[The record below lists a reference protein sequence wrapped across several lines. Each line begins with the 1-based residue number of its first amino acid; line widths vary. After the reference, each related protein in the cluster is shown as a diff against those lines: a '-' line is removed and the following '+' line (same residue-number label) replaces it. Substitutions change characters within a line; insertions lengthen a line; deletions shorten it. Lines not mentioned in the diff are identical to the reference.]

1 MLWEEG
7 YRTESISRV
16 MYQAQALL
24 ESDAVLAMGIKIA
37 DPDAPR
43 VILNMRVS
51 VHPELALN
59 MRTALEG
66 SLIGAGGGLSGHSGL
81 QVEWQGESPD
91 ERSTR
96 RETGEVL
103 EIPLRSSE
111 ENSHHAFWMWLKPG
125 RTFDEPARS
134 FVDRFTLVVSGMLA
148 GLQKI
153 RDVSRHDPLTGLF
166 NRRGIQHELN
176 RIWNYLDRYGGALSI
191 LSLDVDHFKLINDS
205 FGHAVGDDVLR
216 DISQR
221 LSTCVRTTDCV
232 GRLGGDEIIIL
243 LPRATLT
250 QAEALAQRIL
260 DEVRKTPF
268 LTIAQSIHAT
278 VSIGLSTCVP
288 REDRVDSETLLRQA
302 DQSLYMAK
310 AEGRDRLRSW
320 KGSGSEAMTS
330 SRAADATDPLE
341 SRAEKNGWKGRI
353 LVVDDETGICRVLQG
368 FLGRE
373 GHEVV
378 TEQSATA
385 ARARIREAKPA
396 FNLALIDVNL
406 DGESGLDLVNDLER
420 MDEAMVK
427 IVMTGQATM
436 ENAIASLRAGAYDFI
451 EKPFNL
457 DHLSSSVQRALE
469 YHALIKE
476 NRNYQHQ
483 LESMVRARNREL
495 STALTQLKESHAFTL
510 NALSALLDAKEAATG
525 EHSYRVSKMSRLL
538 AQRMGLPQKL
548 VDEIEHGGLLHDI
561 GKVGVPDAILLKPG
575 QLTEEE
581 WTVMRQHPEIGYR
594 ILARRPHL
602 AEIAQIVYQHQE
614 RYDGSG
620 YPLGLKG
627 EEICLGAR
635 IFAIV
640 DTYDA
645 IRSERPYSPS
655 RPADVAVKVIQEGS
669 GLFFDPKV
677 VEVFETC
684 WNEFEEI
691 GKWSNPP
698 AGCGTTP

>member
-1 MLWEEG
+1 
-7 YRTESISRV
+7 
-16 MYQAQALL
+16 
-24 ESDAVLAMGIKIA
+24 
-37 DPDAPR
+37 
-43 VILNMRVS
+43 
-51 VHPELALN
+51 
-59 MRTALEG
+59 
-66 SLIGAGGGLSGHSGL
+66 
-81 QVEWQGESPD
+81 
-91 ERSTR
+91 
-96 RETGEVL
+96 
-103 EIPLRSSE
+103 
-111 ENSHHAFWMWLKPG
+111 
-125 RTFDEPARS
+125 
-134 FVDRFTLVVSGMLA
+134 
-148 GLQKI
+148 
-153 RDVSRHDPLTGLF
+153 
-166 NRRGIQHELN
+166 
-176 RIWNYLDRYGGALSI
+176 
-191 LSLDVDHFKLINDS
+191 
-205 FGHAVGDDVLR
+205 
-216 DISQR
+216 
-221 LSTCVRTTDCV
+221 
-232 GRLGGDEIIIL
+232 
-243 LPRATLT
+243 
-250 QAEALAQRIL
+250 
-260 DEVRKTPF
+260 
-268 LTIAQSIHAT
+268 
-278 VSIGLSTCVP
+278 
-288 REDRVDSETLLRQA
+288 
-302 DQSLYMAK
+302 
-310 AEGRDRLRSW
+310 
-320 KGSGSEAMTS
+320 MTS

>member
-1 MLWEEG
+1 
-7 YRTESISRV
+7 
-16 MYQAQALL
+16 
-24 ESDAVLAMGIKIA
+24 MGIKIA